1 VFFLIR
7 KLSEEV
13 IRLIAAGEVVEGPWS
28 VVKELMENSLDAGA
42 TRVEVSL
49 KGGGLDEI
57 TVRDDGCGMTEAE
70 AALVFDRHTTSK
82 IEATGDLDRIT
93 TLGFRGEALAAIAAV
108 SSVTLVTKPPGELL
122 GAKVVVR
129 AGKVGEPTAEGA
141 PDGTTVTV
149 TDLFKNV
156 PAREKFAGGK
166 AAEGRKATEQFRRVA
181 LAQTTP
187 ELKLTSGG
195 RLQYA
200 CAGNAGVRERVGEVL
215 GWESLDYLLSFEYE
229 NDGVRVYGYVSRPG
243 TSWAR
248 AGRVYTI
255 INRRPAR
262 SRPVFQGLMAVY
274 AGRVEKGRYPTAV
287 LYVDIDAG
295 RLDVNVHPRKEEVRF
310 DDEDA
315 IYRVVMGAVTEAMGR
330 YKPVV
335 TVGAFVGGYTPDTK
349 KDAYALL
356 VSPEV
361 RDAVEDYVRRRG
373 LVRKPDGGPVR
384 ERSLDLGGEVAGV
397 RVAEPAAPTR
407 TAINGNEIK
416 VLGQL
421 YNKYIIADTG
431 AGLVV
436 IDQHTAH
443 ERVIYERLKAA
454 SGAGSVVG
462 QRLLVPVTFTLDRG
476 ELELLEALTD
486 DFDGLGFELEA
497 FGGDTYAVKSHP
509 ADLLP
514 ADAGEFV
521 RGVLDD
527 FVERGGKPGAP
538 QARDRLL
545 RSVACRAAVMA
556 GDPLGPEE
564 MEALVA
570 DLLATDSSTI
580 CPHGRP
586 TMVDLPDRV
595 LDRLFKRN

>member
-1 VFFLIR
+1 MIK
-7 KLSEEV
+7 KLSENV

-28 VVKELMENSLDAGA
+28 IVKELMENSFDADSS
-42 TRVEVSL
+42 RVEVLL

-70 AALVFDRHTTSK
+70 VVLAFDRHTTSK
-82 IEATGDLDRIT
+82 IETADDLDRIA

-108 SSVTLVTKPPGELL
+108 SNVTVVTKPPGELL
-122 GAKVVVR
+122 GTKLVVN
-129 AGKVGEPTAEGA
+129 GGNVGEPTAEGA
-141 PDGTTVTV
+141 PDGTAIIV

-156 PAREKFAGGK
+156 PARGKFAGGK

-181 LAQTTP
+181 LAQTAP

-195 RLQYA
+195 RLQYT

-215 GWESLDYLLSFEYE
+215 GWESLEYLLSFEYE
-229 NDGVRVYGYVSRPG
+229 KEGIRAYGYVSRPG
-243 TSWAR
+243 TSWGR

-255 INRRPAR
+255 VNRRAAR
-262 SRPVFQGLMAVY
+262 NRSIFKGLMSAY
-274 AGRVEKGRYPTAV
+274 AGRLEKGRYPTAV
-287 LYVDIDAG
+287 VYLDVDAG

-315 IYRVVMGAVTEAMGR
+315 IYRSVVAAVAEVVGP

-335 TVGAFVGGYTPDTK
+335 PVGAFVGGDTPEIEG
-349 KDAYALL
+349 AGYPLR

-361 RDAVEDYVRRRG
+361 REAVEGYVRRHG
-373 LVRKPDGGPVR
+373 
-384 ERSLDLGGEVAGV
+384 LGGLPESGSVGDGSFDLRSKSVGLSVAK
-397 RVAEPAAPTR
+397 PAAPAGTP
-407 TAINGNEIK
+407 AGENEVK

-421 YNKYIIADTG
+421 YNKYIITDTG

-443 ERVIYERLKAA
+443 ERVIYERLRAA
-454 SGAGSVVG
+454 SGAGSVAG
-462 QRLLVPVTFTLDRG
+462 QKLLVPVTFTLDRG
-476 ELELLEALTD
+476 EVELLDALTD
-486 DFDGLGFELEA
+486 DFTELGFELEA

-509 ADLLP
+509 ADLTP
-514 ADAGEFV
+514 ADVGEFV

-527 FVERGGKPGAP
+527 FVERGGKPGVP
-538 QARDRLL
+538 EARDRLF

-556 GDPLGPEE
+556 GDPLEPEE
-564 MEALVA
+564 MAALVA
-570 DLLATDSSTI
+570 DLLATADSTV

-595 LDRLFKRN
+595 LDRLFERN

>member
-1 VFFLIR
+1 MIR
-7 KLSEEV
+7 KLSEDV

-42 TRVEVSL
+42 SRVEVSL

-57 TVRDDGCGMTEAE
+57 TVRDDGCGMNEVEATLAFE
-70 AALVFDRHTTSK
+70 RHTTSK
-82 IEATGDLDRIT
+82 VKNAGDLDRIT

-108 SSVTLVTKPPGELL
+108 STVTLVTKPPGELL
-122 GAKVVVR
+122 GTKLVVGG
-129 AGKVGEPTAEGA
+129 GKSGEPTAEGA

-149 TDLFKNV
+149 ADLFKNV

-166 AAEGRKATEQFRRVA
+166 TVEGRKATEQFRRIA
-181 LAQTTP
+181 LARAVP

-215 GWESLDYLLSFEYE
+215 GWESLEYLLPFEYE
-229 NDGVRVYGYVSRPG
+229 AEGVRAYGYVSRPG
-243 TSWAR
+243 TSWGR

-255 INRRPAR
+255 INRRSAR
-262 SRPVFQGLMAVY
+262 SRPVFNGLMGAY
-274 AGRVEKGRYPTAV
+274 AGRLEKGRYPTAV
-287 LYVDIDAG
+287 VYLDVDAG

-310 DDEDA
+310 EDEDA
-315 IYRVVMGAVTEAMGR
+315 IYRAVMAAVAEAVGP
-330 YKPVV
+330 YKPAVP
-335 TVGAFVGGYTPDTK
+335 VGAFIGGDTSETE
-349 KDAYALL
+349 AAGYALR

-361 RDAVEDYVRRRG
+361 REAVEGYVGRHG
-373 LVRKPDGGPVR
+373 LVRLPVSGPVGGGA
-384 ERSLDLGGEVAGV
+384 SDLEGENARLSVAK
-397 RVAEPAAPTR
+397 PAGSAGAP
-407 TAINGNEIK
+407 AK

-421 YNKYIIADTG
+421 YNKYIIAETG

-436 IDQHTAH
+436 IDQHAAH
-443 ERVIYERLKAA
+443 ERVIYERLGNA
-454 SGAGSVVG
+454 SGAGSVAG
-462 QRLLVPVTFTLDRG
+462 QKLLVPATFTLDRG
-476 ELELLEALTD
+476 EVELLDALTD
-486 DFDGLGFELEA
+486 DFTELGFELEA

-509 ADLLP
+509 ADLKP
-514 ADAGEFV
+514 ADVGEFV

-527 FVERGGKPGAP
+527 FVERGGKPGVP
-538 QARDRLL
+538 EARDRLL
-545 RSVACRAAVMA
+545 KSVACRAAVMA
-556 GDPLGPEE
+556 GDPLEPEE
-564 MEALVA
+564 MVVLID
-570 DLLATDSSTI
+570 DLLATDNPTI